1 MAERK
6 RTKGQ
11 TMIYKTYI
19 YIIVQVTFV
28 DTDTLLLKQ
37 KKLSVLD
44 ITLFF
49 RIRTQVKSL
58 VLLASTY
65 TWVPMRY
72 IQHEP
77 LLLFLWKCALYFV
90 YKLCWFYISTQYL
103 DRMSTGI
110 GWWFF
115 NVTFNNMSVAKC
127 ISWRSVQLVEET
139 GVPGENHWP
148 VARHWQTLS
157 HNVTSR
163 TPWHERDSNSL
174 P

>member
-65 TWVPMRY
+65 T
-72 IQHEP
+72 
-77 LLLFLWKCALYFV
+77 
-90 YKLCWFYISTQYL
+90 
-103 DRMSTGI
+103 
-110 GWWFF
+110 
-115 NVTFNNMSVAKC
+115 
-127 ISWRSVQLVEET
+127 
-139 GVPGENHWP
+139 
-148 VARHWQTLS
+148 
-157 HNVTSR
+157 
-163 TPWHERDSNSL
+163 
-174 P
+174 

>member
-1 MAERK
+1 MAVRK

-65 TWVPMRY
+65 T
-72 IQHEP
+72 
-77 LLLFLWKCALYFV
+77 
-90 YKLCWFYISTQYL
+90 
-103 DRMSTGI
+103 
-110 GWWFF
+110 
-115 NVTFNNMSVAKC
+115 
-127 ISWRSVQLVEET
+127 
-139 GVPGENHWP
+139 
-148 VARHWQTLS
+148 
-157 HNVTSR
+157 
-163 TPWHERDSNSL
+163 
-174 P
+174 

>member
-1 MAERK
+1 MAVRK

-77 LLLFLWKCALYFV
+77 LLLFL
-90 YKLCWFYISTQYL
+90 
-103 DRMSTGI
+103 
-110 GWWFF
+110 
-115 NVTFNNMSVAKC
+115 
-127 ISWRSVQLVEET
+127 
-139 GVPGENHWP
+139 
-148 VARHWQTLS
+148 
-157 HNVTSR
+157 
-163 TPWHERDSNSL
+163 
-174 P
+174 